1 MQSKVE
7 SSDAGFYGI
16 GTNHS
21 SCLTGMISMIL
32 KNNNDYM
39 ILKEFAIEA

>member
-21 SCLTGMISMIL
+21 RCLTGMIL